1 MDREGWRRV
10 FELAHEAV
18 FGKNCVCAACGEDVF
33 SEALFCERCLAALP
47 ANAGYV
53 CSKCGRAIGADYPV
67 CLECKANMPLFD
79 AARSAFRYEGGVVG
93 LVKKCKTGGRYLAE
107 AFAERMA
114 PLLARAFPD
123 ADLLVCVPMTD
134 AARRKR
140 GYNQSDL
147 LASALSRRSG
157 VAYAPDA
164 LVKLRDT
171 AEQKG
176 LSAAE
181 RAKNLHGSFRVHERA
196 LCRGRH
202 IVIVDDVLTTGSTAN
217 AIARALRGAGAARVY
232 VLTAA
237 SVPFRERQ
245 RSAEEALKNPADRP

>member
-107 AFAERMA
+107 AFAERLA

-171 AEQKG
+171 AEQKW

-181 RAKNLHGSFRVHERA
+181 RAKNLLGSFRVRARA

-217 AIARALRGAGAARVY
+217 AVARALRGAGAARVY